1 MFRKRDPQGLL
12 FESSGLLPD
21 DKAKRLQ
28 MSWAE
33 AFRNKALPLIEEDP
47 FAPMFCDDNGRP
59 NRPVETMIGVL
70 ILKEMYNLTD
80 EEALEN
86 LEYSLLWHHALRLP
100 LEEAH
105 LCQKT
110 LHNFRVRLIEH
121 DGGRLAFEKIT
132 DEIIKALG
140 VRITRQRLDSTHILS
155 NFAVLTRLGL
165 FCETIRVFL
174 TELRKERPRLFSRVP
189 PGLRGR
195 YLKEDGSETA
205 YKDARSDKAR
215 RRLAVC
221 GRDVY
226 RLIELFRNKK
236 AARLKSYKL
245 LERLFEEQCEVQPRS
260 QKPKD
265 DDDDAAEGGVP
276 VKVKPPKEVE
286 SDSLQTPHDPDV
298 TYSGHKGKGYEVQVT
313 ETCHEDNP
321 VEIITQVEV
330 TDSCE
335 SDAHTTVPT
344 IEALDERKLKP
355 DELVADT
362 AYGSAGNAVDAE
374 RMGTEVISP
383 VGGSSSEEEEEKP
396 DAEGSLTAAD
406 FDIDAGY
413 SRPTVCPGGEE
424 AVKEVALADNPDRV
438 EIVFSKD
445 KCESCSF
452 FHRCPA
458 RFDPRENGYVLKVNL
473 LKTNLERRRRKEA
486 KGEFDEKYAIRAGV
500 EATNSELKRK
510 HGLGKLR
517 VRGRPRVELSVYFK
531 SLACNFKRM
540 LQAFIAKIPQA
551 CAEPA

>member
-1 MFRKRDPQGLL
+1 MFRKRDPNGLL
-12 FESSGLLPD
+12 FETSNLIPD
-21 DKAKRLQ
+21 DKAKRLRN
-28 MSWAE
+28 SWAE
-33 AFRNKALPLIEEDP
+33 AFRNKALPLIDEDP

-59 NRPVETMIGVL
+59 NRPAETVIGVL
-70 ILKEMYNLTD
+70 ILKEMFNLTD
-80 EEALEN
+80 EEALEH
-86 LEYSLLWHHALRLP
+86 LEYNLLWHHALRLP
-100 LEEAH
+100 MEEAH

-121 DGGRLAFEKIT
+121 DGGRLAFESVT
-132 DEIIKALG
+132 DAIIKALG
-140 VRITRQRLDSTHILS
+140 VRVTRQRLDSTHILS

-174 TELRKERPRLFSRVP
+174 SELKKERPRLFGRVP
-189 PGLRGR
+189 AGLWGR
-195 YLKEDGSETA
+195 YLKEDGTETA
-205 YKDARSDKAR
+205 YKDARSDQAR

-245 LERLFEEQCEVQPRS
+245 LERLFEEQCDVQPRP
-260 QKPKD
+260 QQPKD
-265 DDDDAAEGGVP
+265 DDDDASEGGVP
-276 VKVKPPKEVE
+276 VKVKPPEEVE

-330 TDSCE
+330 TDACE
-335 SDAHTTVPT
+335 SDAHATIPT
-344 IEALDERKLKP
+344 IEALEERDLRP

-362 AYGSAGNAVDAE
+362 AYGSAENAVEAE
-374 RMGTEVISP
+374 RVGTEVVSP
-383 VGGSSSEEEEEKP
+383 VGGSSSEGEEERDE
-396 DAEGSLTAAD
+396 EGELTAAD

-413 SRPTVCPGGEE
+413 ARPTTCPGGQE
-424 AVKEVALADNPDRV
+424 AVKEVELPDNPNRV
-438 EIVFSKD
+438 EIVFEKE
-445 KCESCSF
+445 KCEACPL

-458 RFDPRENGYVLKVNL
+458 RFNKREDGYVLKATL
-473 LKTNLERRRRKEA
+473 IRINLEKRRRAEA
-486 KGEFDEKYAIRAGV
+486 SGEFNERYAIRAGV

-517 VRGRPRVELSVYFK
+517 IRGRPRVELAVYFK
-531 SLACNFKRM
+531 ALACNFKRM
-540 LQAFIAKIPQA
+540 LRACMAEIPA
-551 CAEPA
+551 VCAEPA